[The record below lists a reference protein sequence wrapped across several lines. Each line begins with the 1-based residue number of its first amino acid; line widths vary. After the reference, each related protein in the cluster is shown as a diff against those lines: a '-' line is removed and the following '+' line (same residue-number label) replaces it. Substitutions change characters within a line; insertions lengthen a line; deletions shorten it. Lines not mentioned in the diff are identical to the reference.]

1 MKTNKLILFLF
12 CLLPFSFNY
21 AENKN
26 SDRLYQDWFED
37 IKKSCDKDNG
47 NLWGINLYATLL
59 CIDSE
64 RISGV
69 IKQTKKTIF
78 ISITVYIKG
87 NFLERIIS
95 PILSLKY
102 LVKNGLQ

>member
-1 MKTNKLILFLF
+1 M
-12 CLLPFSFNY
+12 
-21 AENKN
+21 
-26 SDRLYQDWFED
+26 RLD
-37 IKKSCDKDNG
+37 CVLTANG
-47 NLWGINLYATLL
+47 
-59 CIDSE
+59 
-64 RISGV
+64 ISGV